1 MRKRLLTS
9 TIVTMLAAL
18 PFAAHAQ
25 ILQGTQNGYE
35 NGAAQGNDAAGP
47 LGGIV
52 GGAVG
57 AGVGAATGAVGTATG
72 IAGSAVNGA
81 TGVVGGIFG
90 ADQPRFDGY
99 VQSQNYPSYSYRRAL
114 RVGTVLPRT
123 GPTYYQVPADYPN
136 AQRYRYARIN
146 DRTVLVD
153 PRTRRVVEIMD

>member
-1 MRKRLLTS
+1 MRKQLLTG
-9 TIVTMLAAL
+9 TVVAVLATL
-18 PFAAHAQ
+18 PLAAHAQ
-25 ILQGTQNGYE
+25 IVQGTQDGYQ
-35 NGAAQGNDAAGP
+35 NGAAQGSEAAGP

-81 TGVVGGIFG
+81 TGVVGSIFG
-90 ADQPRFDGY
+90 ADQQRFDGY
-99 VQSQNYPSYSYRRAL
+99 VQGQNYPSYSYRRAL